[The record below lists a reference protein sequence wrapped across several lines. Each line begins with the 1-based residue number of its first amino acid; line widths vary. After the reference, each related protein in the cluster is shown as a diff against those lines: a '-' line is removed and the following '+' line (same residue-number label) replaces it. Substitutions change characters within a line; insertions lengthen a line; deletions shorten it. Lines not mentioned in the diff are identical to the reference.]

1 MRFTDTKGKQHHF
14 TVPARIVL
22 EGPEEWFENGQA
34 FDGSSIG
41 GWKGI
46 EASDMQLR
54 PDASTAF
61 VDPFYDDVTVVITC
75 DVIDPADGQ
84 GYDRDPRSI
93 ARRAEA
99 YLKSSGIG
107 DTAYFGPE
115 PEFFVFDGVEFE
127 TDMHK
132 TRYEITSESGAWAS
146 GLHMDGQNTGHRP
159 AVKGGYAP
167 VAPIDCGQD
176 LRSAMVNILE
186 GLGIEVEVHHSEV
199 GTGSQMEIGTRFAT
213 LVKRADQTQDMKYV
227 IQTLPTISAKPPPLC
242 PNRLWATTAAVCTST
257 NPFGKTVKTCSQATA
272 MPVCPIPRSTTS
284 AASSNTPKP

>member
-1 MRFTDTKGKQHHF
+1 MSIKDAVKLIEESEARFVDLRFTDTKGKQHHF
-14 TVPARIVL
+14 TIPARIVL
-22 EGPEEWFENGQA
+22 DDPEEWFENGQA

-46 EASDMQLR
+46 QASDMQLR

-61 VDPFYDDVTVVITC
+61 VDPFYDDTTVVFTC

-132 TRYEITSESGAWAS
+132 NPLRNHFRKRRMVKWPAFGRSK
-146 GLHMDGQNTGHRP
+146 HRP
-159 AVKGGYAP
+159 P
-167 VAPIDCGQD
+167 PDRQRR
-176 LRSAMVNILE
+176 LR
-186 GLGIEVEVHHSEV
+186 
-199 GTGSQMEIGTRFAT
+199 TCC
-213 LVKRADQTQDMKYV
+213 AD
-227 IQTLPTISAKPPPLC
+227 
-242 PNRLWATTAAVCTST
+242 
-257 NPFGKTVKTCSQATA
+257 
-272 MPVCPIPRSTTS
+272 
-284 AASSNTPKP
+284 